1 MILSLYLNY
10 SLSFVYLWNSYGV
23 ICRLRTIDAENAQL
37 LEANESLINQK
48 RQLEAEK
55 DELEDAR
62 GRGGGMNVDE
72 RRRLEAKVAALEEEV
87 EEEQSLA
94 ELALDK
100 QRKAQMQVKKTGIL
114 LSFLRFRLFIW

>member
-1 MILSLYLNY
+1 MS
-10 SLSFVYLWNSYGV
+10 
-23 ICRLRTIDAENAQL
+23 
-37 LEANESLINQK
+37 QK

-62 GRGGGMNVDE
+62 SRGGGMNVDE

-100 QRKAQMQVKKTGIL
+100 QRKAQMQVRKMKIL
-114 LSFLRFRLFIW
+114 ATFFLVFLFI

>member
-1 MILSLYLNY
+1 M
-10 SLSFVYLWNSYGV
+10 
-23 ICRLRTIDAENAQL
+23 
-37 LEANESLINQK
+37 NQK

-62 GRGGGMNVDE
+62 SRGGGMNADE

-100 QRKAQMQVKKTGIL
+100 QRKAQMQVKRQKFYQHFL
-114 LSFLRFRLFIW
+114 LFVFYLMIVVKREVKDII